1 MNSNGL
7 VFMVFNWLLKRSFF
21 SRMPTEIVQRSSF
34 PSQSDSSVGLG
45 GESMRKGD
53 SDERL
58 YIFIDLVVGDVLETK
73 ASNPSQILPSFHT
86 RSCSWAARCFS
97 SNSAMSR
104 VHRHVAS
111 LVLEGRPRARQQ
123 GGKGNVHML
132 LCNNMHALAGIDT
145 GRKTKKLKKR

>member
-1 MNSNGL
+1 MGCAFSFL
-7 VFMVFNWLLKRSFF
+7 QSKEAKRSEPLLIHISFF
-21 SRMPTEIVQRSSF
+21 NLRKQNRKNHGLYKLFSSI
-34 PSQSDSSVGLG
+34 L
-45 GESMRKGD
+45 RKQNRGNHG
-53 SDERL
+53 L
-58 YIFIDLVVGDVLETK
+58 YIYIDLVVGDVLETK
-73 ASNPSQILPSFHT
+73 ASNPSQFLPSCHT

>member
-1 MNSNGL
+1 M
-7 VFMVFNWLLKRSFF
+7 
-21 SRMPTEIVQRSSF
+21 
-34 PSQSDSSVGLG
+34 
-45 GESMRKGD
+45 
-53 SDERL
+53 
-58 YIFIDLVVGDVLETK
+58 YIYIYIIDLVVGDVLETK

>member
-1 MNSNGL
+1 MVLFSWFSIGCSKGL
-7 VFMVFNWLLKRSFF
+7 FFPECLQKLFSDQVSQVNQTHLLDL
-21 SRMPTEIVQRSSF
+21 EENQC
-34 PSQSDSSVGLG
+34 G
-45 GESMRKGD
+45 KGD